1 MIFRITK
8 YWEDEL
14 MLELENLLDLVMD
27 NLKKLLFPEEWISL
41 DLKFSKSEIFTM
53 FLIDK
58 RKEITMTELADYI
71 NSPMSTATGIVD
83 RLVKNNYLI
92 RSRSDTDRRIVVLML
107 TEQGSQ
113 FINHIKNLLNGFII
127 NIFDDLSED
136 EKQFFIGIIFK
147 IINNIESKFK
157 TNIQPEQNNNE
168 LTEIKIE

>member
-1 MIFRITK
+1 
-8 YWEDEL
+8 
-14 MLELENLLDLVMD
+14 MLELENILDLVMD
-27 NLKKLLFPEEWISL
+27 NLKKLLFPGEWISL

-92 RSRSDTDRRIVVLML
+92 RSRSDTDRRIVVLRL

-113 FINHIKNLLNGFII
+113 FLEHFKNLLNGYII

-136 EKQFFIGIIFK
+136 EKQFFIVIIFK
-147 IINNIESKFK
+147 IINNIESKLK
-157 TNIQPEQNNNE
+157 TNIPSEQNHKE
-168 LTEIKIE
+168 LTEIEIE